1 MTEGPRVQVK
11 RIQASSWFG
20 ENRVKENEHRL
31 LFGLVRALQEAAG
44 AFTGITEDSLRKD
57 CFTGRGTGG

>member
-1 MTEGPRVQVK
+1 M
-11 RIQASSWFG
+11 SSWFG

-31 LFGLVRALQEAAG
+31 LFDLVRALQEAAG